1 LRYGEDFVL
10 LAKGETVL
18 WGKIGRVIDIGTG
31 YGMEKNKAKTTIP
44 TIDYDRTNKTEEC
57 GIFQPFGLL
66 GAIFTREIE
75 SRIDVTKAGY
85 NKKKAI
91 FVCKF
96 YLKFKE

>member
-18 WGKIGRVIDIGTG
+18 QGMFDRLIDIDTC
-31 YGMEKNKAKTTIP
+31 YGMEKNVDKTTIP
-44 TIDYDRTNKTEEC
+44 TTDYNRSKKTEEC

-66 GAIFTREIE
+66 GAIFMCETEC
-75 SRIDVTKAGY
+75 RIYVAKTGF

-91 FVCKF
+91 FACNFEVKF
-96 YLKFKE
+96 NE